1 MLEEA
6 TKNESKATGAPAAE
20 VAGRKP
26 KKKKSRPTNCAQ
38 SNKRIRRKDW
48 YYRDGKYFANKQCFK
63 LYAAQE
69 AEKSKKKMGQDL
81 FWLAASAAAAGVVE
95 KILQPNDVVL
105 IKGSRSVKMEAVV
118 EELVF
123 HDS

>member
-69 AEKSKKKMGQDL
+69 AEKSKK
-81 FWLAASAAAAGVVE
+81 ASASAATISESAPQ
-95 KILQPNDVVL
+95 QPA
-105 IKGSRSVKMEAVV
+105 SA
-118 EELVF
+118 
-123 HDS
+123 